1 MSSPHSDFNQYIE
14 YVDDYS
20 TAYYDRALCY
30 YYMSDNQDTLL
41 LAEQDHTK
49 AIELDSDRISYYY
62 YRGKCRFELY
72 DCENVIPD
80 MDFEIENNSQ
90 DTFSYYYFERA
101 FS

>member
-1 MSSPHSDFNQYIE
+1 
-14 YVDDYS
+14 
-20 TAYYDRALCY
+20 
-30 YYMSDNQDTLL
+30 MSDNKDTLL

-49 AIELDSDRISYYY
+49 AIELDSDRSSYYY

-72 DCENVIPD
+72 DYENVIPD
-80 MDFEIENNSQ
+80 KDFEIENNSQ